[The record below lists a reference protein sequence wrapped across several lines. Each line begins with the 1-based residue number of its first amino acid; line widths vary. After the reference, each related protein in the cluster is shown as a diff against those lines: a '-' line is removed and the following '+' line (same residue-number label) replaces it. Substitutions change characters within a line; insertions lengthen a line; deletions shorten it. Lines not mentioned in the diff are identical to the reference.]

1 VQHPNKHQIG
11 MSAQPAPA
19 HLTKHIPVLEY
30 SINSSVFLLSQ
41 LSDGVSNGTALWLGG
56 QCLAMYLAQ
65 MHNKFKPSNLQRP
78 PRAIELGS
86 GIGLT
91 TYVHVLHASAT

>member
-1 VQHPNKHQIG
+1 
-11 MSAQPAPA
+11 MSSSESQPA

-30 SINSSVFLLSQ
+30 PFNSTVFLLSQ
-41 LSDGVSNGTALWLGG
+41 LSNGVSNGTALWLGG

-65 MHNKFKPSNLQRP
+65 VHTKFKPSNLQRLP
-78 PRAIELGS
+78 KAIELGS

-91 TYVHVLHASAT
+91 TYVHVLHVSAT

>member
-1 VQHPNKHQIG
+1 
-11 MSAQPAPA
+11 MTSSQPA
-19 HLTKHIPVLEY
+19 HKTKHIPLLQY
-30 SINSSVFLLSQ
+30 PFLSSTFSLSQ
-41 LSDGVSNGTALWLGG
+41 LADGVSNGTALWLGG

-65 MHNKFKPSNLQRP
+65 MHTKFRHSDP

-91 TYVHVLHASAT
+91 A

>member
-1 VQHPNKHQIG
+1 
-11 MSAQPAPA
+11 MSQPA
-19 HLTKHIPVLEY
+19 HLTKHIPLLSY
-30 SINSSVFLLSQ
+30 SFAHSVFLLAQ

-56 QCLAMYLAQ
+56 QCLALYLAQ
-65 MHNKFKPSNLQRP
+65 MHSKFKPANAS

-91 TYVHVLHASAT
+91 AFVSPHNDFCNSTQCFLLLASH

>member
-1 VQHPNKHQIG
+1 
-11 MSAQPAPA
+11 MSSQPA

-30 SINSSVFLLSQ
+30 SLNSTVFLLSQ

-56 QCLAMYLAQ
+56 QCLAMYFVQ

-78 PRAIELGS
+78 PRVIELGS

-91 TYVHVLHASAT
+91 AYVRVLHASAA

>member
-1 VQHPNKHQIG
+1 

>member
-1 VQHPNKHQIG
+1 MQHPNKYQIR
-11 MSAQPAPA
+11 MSSQPA
-19 HLTKHIPVLEY
+19 HLTKHIPVLSY
-30 SINSSVFLLSQ
+30 SFNSTVFLLSQ

-65 MHNKFKPSNLQRP
+65 MHSKFKPSNAQRP
-78 PRAIELGS
+78 PRVVELGS

-91 TYVHVLHASAT
+91 AYVRVLHASAT